1 MPDRQTFVIIG
12 ASLAGGRA
20 AQALRKEGFGG
31 RVILIGAEPDPPY
44 ERPPLSKEYLRGD
57 MPREKIFIATLETYR
72 EQEIELRLG
81 VRATRIDPREHSLEL
96 EGGERLGYD
105 KLLLAT
111 GGRERR
117 LSVPGSDLD
126 GIYYLRTVADCER
139 IAEELRPGR
148 RLVVIG
154 AGFIGA
160 EVAATARGMGLE
172 VSVLEMA
179 LVPLGRVLGEE
190 LGRIFAE
197 IHRDHGVQLYT
208 GEAIERFDP
217 STSLRA
223 GGGTRV
229 ERVVSS
235 TGRTID
241 CDFVLVGVGMAPAT
255 ELAEAAGLA
264 VDNGIVVNEY
274 CETSAVDVY
283 AAGDVASFYHPVLE
297 MRLRVEHWSN
307 AQNQGV
313 VAAKNMLGL
322 PEAYAEIPW
331 FWSDQYDLNMQCV
344 GHATRWDEIAV
355 RGDVAAR
362 SFTAF
367 YIEGGRLRAA
377 LAVNRQRDIRPSR
390 ELIRSGTPV
399 EPDKL
404 RDEGLELKSL
414 VPQTA

>member
-1 MPDRQTFVIIG
+1 MPDRQTFVIVG
-12 ASLAGGRA
+12 ANLAGGRA
-20 AQALRKEGFGG
+20 AQALRKEGFDG

-57 MPREKIFIATLETYR
+57 MPRAKIFIATPQAYR

-81 VRATRIDPREHSLEL
+81 VRATGIEPRGHRVEL
-96 EGGERLGYD
+96 EGGERIGYD

-160 EVAATARGMGLE
+160 EVAATARGKGLE
-172 VSVLEMA
+172 VGVLEMA
-179 LVPLGRVLGEE
+179 PVPLGRVLGEE
-190 LGRIFAE
+190 MGRICAE
-197 IHRDHGVQLYT
+197 IHRDHGVHLYT
-208 GEAIERFDP
+208 GEAIERFEGV
-217 STSLRA
+217 R
-223 GGGTRV
+223 RV

-235 TGRTID
+235 SGRTID
-241 CDFVLVGVGMAPAT
+241 CDFVVVGVGMAPAT
-255 ELAEAAGLA
+255 ELAEEAGLA

-274 CETSAVDVY
+274 CETSAADVY
-283 AAGDVASFYHPVLE
+283 AAGDVASFYHPVLDT
-297 MRLRVEHWSN
+297 RLRVEHWSN

-322 PEAYAEIPW
+322 AGAYAEIPW
-331 FWSDQYDLNMQCV
+331 FWSDQYDLNMQYV
-344 GHATRWDEIAV
+344 GHATNWDEIAV

-377 LAVNRQRDIRPSR
+377 LAVNRHRDIRPSR
-390 ELIRSGTPV
+390 ELIRSATPL

-404 RDEGLELKSL
+404 RDEEIELKSL

>member
-1 MPDRQTFVIIG
+1 MPNRETFVIVG
-12 ASLAGGRA
+12 ANLAGGRA
-20 AQALRKEGFGG
+20 AQALRKEGFDG
-31 RVILIGAEPDPPY
+31 RAILIGAEPDPPY

-57 MPREKIFIATLETYR
+57 IPREKIFIGTAEMYR

-81 VRATRIDPREHSLEL
+81 VRATGIEPREHRVEL
-96 EGGERLGYD
+96 EGGERIGYH

-117 LSVPGSDLD
+117 LAVPGNELD

-139 IAEELRPGR
+139 IAQELQPGR

-160 EVAATARGMGLE
+160 EVAATARGKGLE
-172 VSVLEMA
+172 VHMLEMA
-179 LVPLGRVLGEE
+179 VVPLGRALGEE
-190 LGRIFAE
+190 MGRIYAE

-208 GEAIERFDP
+208 GEAIERFQ
-217 STSLRA
+217 
-223 GGGTRV
+223 GGTRV

-235 TGRTID
+235 SGRAID
-241 CDFVLVGVGMAPAT
+241 CDFVVVGVGLAPAT

-274 CETSAVDVY
+274 CETSAADVY
-283 AAGDVASFYHPVLE
+283 AAGDVANFYHPVLE
-297 MRLRVEHWSN
+297 TRLRVEHWSN

-313 VAAKNMLGL
+313 ASAKNMLGVR
-322 PEAYAEIPW
+322 EAYAEIPW
-331 FWSDQYDLNMQCV
+331 FWSDQYELNMQYV
-344 GHATRWDEIAV
+344 GHATRWDEIVV

-399 EPDKL
+399 QPDKL
-404 RDEGLELKSL
+404 RDEELELKSL